1 MPLWVVDNTEMID
14 PSISDDNR
22 RKNGRIRSKDLNTR
36 LGEVQDL
43 SSSGLRIIGAVKPP
57 DAGSIVHLDITHPDG
72 GVRVKSRV
80 VWVRTL
86 PDGDYETG
94 LTFEDVSA
102 TTRSGIGMVA
112 CLAMSS
118 ISVEYHS

>member
-1 MPLWVVDNTEMID
+1 MVDNVDMLD
-14 PSISDDNR
+14 PFISDDNR
-22 RKNGRIRSKDLNTR
+22 RQNGRIRSQDLITR

-57 DAGSIVHLDITHPDG
+57 EAGSVVHLAITHPDG
-72 GVRVKSRV
+72 GVRVKARI

-86 PDGDYETG
+86 PDGDYESG
-94 LTFEDVSA
+94 RTFEDVSA

-112 CLAMSS
+112 GLAMSF
-118 ISVEYHS
+118 ISVDYHS